1 MPRGHETAL
10 RYLGAT
16 TRIQLPVLP
25 SSSCARTSRKGL
37 KKRLFSQ
44 VLYRQG
50 IRITHYPMATTPF
63 LTTLSGTATSFVPLA
78 TAWSSA
84 NADCAQAIYAQVAGN
99 FLGWDPW
106 YVHYI
111 DQDLTTCWPP
121 QASSWWNQDRA
132 PTTSLGPTFVCPGA
146 YHEAYTSSVDSH
158 TTQTICCP
166 SGYDLYVAEFEKPS
180 FPSQCTSTLTAGDT
194 LSWEQ
199 VVSAGATWTPATT
212 TVQSETLTIFGI
224 PVNGLN
230 VIATSTT
237 ASSSSTASSGSVDA
251 GAGTSTSAGTVVTIT
266 GTPTPDS
273 HSHTIKVAVGASVGA
288 FVGIVLI
295 AIGAYLLWRRR
306 KRSAVSGNA
315 GTATAYNNNGQW
327 NSSALAPVVPEHMR
341 HLAGYYAPVELKAGQ
356 TSNAHEM
363 ATDGEAH
370 VYELP
375 VEGGAIGHGTL

>member
-1 MPRGHETAL
+1 
-10 RYLGAT
+10 
-16 TRIQLPVLP
+16 
-25 SSSCARTSRKGL
+25 
-37 KKRLFSQ
+37 
-44 VLYRQG
+44 
-50 IRITHYPMATTPF
+50 MATTPF
-63 LTTLSGTATSFVPLA
+63 LTTLSGTATSFIPLA

-99 FLGWDPW
+99 FL
-106 YVHYI
+106 
-111 DQDLTTCWPP
+111 
-121 QASSWWNQDRA
+121 
-132 PTTSLGPTFVCPGA
+132 
-146 YHEAYTSSVDSH
+146 DSH
-158 TTQTICCP
+158 TTKTICCP

-237 ASSSSTASSGSVDA
+237 TSSSTTASSSSTSSPGSLNA
-251 GAGTSTSAGTVVTIT
+251 GAGTSTSAGTLVFYT
-266 GTPTPDS
+266 GIPTPDG
-273 HSHTIKVAVGASVGA
+273 HKHTIGVAVGASVGT
-288 FVGIVLI
+288 FVGLVLI
-295 AIGAYLLWRRR
+295 AIGAYFLWRRR
-306 KRSAVSGNA
+306 KRSAIGSNA
-315 GTATAYNNNGQW
+315 GMATGYNNNGHW
-327 NSSALAPVVPEHMR
+327 NGGAPAPVVPEHMR
-341 HLAGYYAPVELKAGQ
+341 HVAGYYTPVELKAGQ

-375 VEGGAIGHGTL
+375 AERHHRTGDVI

>member
-1 MPRGHETAL
+1 
-10 RYLGAT
+10 
-16 TRIQLPVLP
+16 
-25 SSSCARTSRKGL
+25 
-37 KKRLFSQ
+37 
-44 VLYRQG
+44 
-50 IRITHYPMATTPF
+50 MATTPF

-99 FLGWDPW
+99 FLAWDPW

-121 QASSWWNQDRA
+121 QASSWWNQDTS
-132 PTTSLGPTFVCPGA
+132 PTTSLGPAFVCPSA
-146 YHEAYTSSVDSH
+146 YHAAYTSSVDSH
-158 TTQTICCP
+158 TTKTICCP

-199 VVSAGATWTPATT
+199 VVSEGVTWTPATT
-212 TVQSETLTIFGI
+212 TVQSETLTIYGI

-237 ASSSSTASSGSVDA
+237 TSSSKTASSGSTSSSGSVDA
-251 GAGTSTSAGTVVTIT
+251 GTGTSTSAGTVVVYT

-273 HSHTIKVAVGASVGA
+273 QKHTIGVAVGASVGT
-288 FVGIVLI
+288 FVGLVLI
-295 AIGAYLLWRRR
+295 ATVAFLLWRRK
-306 KRSAVSGNA
+306 KRSATGRNA
-315 GTATAYNNNGQW
+315 GTATGYNNNGQW
-327 NSSALAPVVPEHMR
+327 SGGAPAPVVPEHMR
-341 HLAGYYAPVELKAGQ
+341 HVAGYHTPVELKAGQ

-363 ATDGEAH
+363 ATDGVAH

-375 VEGGAIGHGTL
+375 AERRDGTRDVI